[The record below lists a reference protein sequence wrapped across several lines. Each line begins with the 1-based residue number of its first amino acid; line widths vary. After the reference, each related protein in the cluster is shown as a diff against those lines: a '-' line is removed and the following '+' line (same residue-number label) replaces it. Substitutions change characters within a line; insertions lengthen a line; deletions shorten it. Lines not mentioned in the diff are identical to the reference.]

1 MPKSISAST
10 LETYHANHPVPTV
23 LVERTNLKIVDGNK
37 SACRFFGLNK
47 KKLQSHQ
54 LSDFCQSSKLKI
66 NQNKSGLSKN
76 LGHYSFQVGNGM
88 KEAQLVSYPLSN
100 KSKYVVLELHRVKH
114 DHEDITKAL
123 FKDSKNSIILIGL
136 DFKILAFNK
145 VAKNIIKELFRAQLQ
160 AGTDFLQFV
169 EPNQVGLF
177 KRYFNAALAGD
188 EITRDLKTPY
198 RDGNR
203 WFHFSF
209 SPFLDVAGKIIGVVY
224 TAVDIHDKKI
234 AEEETDKK
242 ESLLLKISEN
252 LPNAVLFQFLLNK
265 DGVTSFPFISA
276 GSTELFGVMPEEFKR
291 DSSIGFSMVHPDDMA
306 YIMEQMNRSKQL
318 MTEYKVKHRVIV
330 NGKVKWVKTR
340 STPERFSD
348 GSILWHGVT
357 LDVTTTKLVA
367 EKLKTVESNLK
378 AIVENTDTGY
388 VLYDKE
394 LKVASFNKLA
404 QMFAETY
411 LHKTIVSG
419 SNGLDYFGAERQPI
433 IEGYLKQAMQGETSS
448 YTVFFGTPENPFWL
462 FGRIFAA
469 REEMGEVYG
478 AILAL
483 TDITLIKESQAKLDR
498 SQKLYESLIKSQTC
512 FLVRTDMQGH
522 YSFVNKRFLDH
533 FGFTENEVL
542 GKHSFETIHP
552 EDWGICERAVMDC
565 ITTPGKV
572 IKATFRK
579 PTKSGW
585 FLWTEWEFVTIQNEA
600 GELTD
605 IQCFGYDI
613 TERLEGE
620 ATVKE
625 IANRLWVAAQAA
637 SMGIWELN
645 PLANQSIWDKR
656 MYELFGVPEST
667 KITYAVYKKWVHPD
681 DLKIVISAAKDAMKK
696 KTDFIYRIIRQTD
709 GAIRYMQAFSLPQP
723 NSNSLI
729 GVNVDVT
736 ETVEIENKL
745 KETTNRLTL
754 ATQAAKMGVWEWDL
768 ATNSIFWDSLMYE
781 LYGMD
786 DNHDASFAKFGGC
799 IHPDDKKMVEEQ
811 TAKVVQQKI
820 PIDSSFRI
828 IRQTDKAVRYIKSF
842 GVFDAVKQSYTGIN
856 LDVTDFTEKEKAI
869 AAAKSQIEQLQ
880 LNALR
885 AAMNP
890 HFIFNALNSIQYFIT
905 QSQRENAIDFLS
917 KFSKLIR
924 GILDSTSGKKATI
937 ASELEL
943 IQFYVEIEQV
953 RFEHKFVFKLTVDP
967 IIEIET
973 IELPAL
979 LIQPYVENAILHGLY
994 AKEGRG
1000 LLEIDVVEH
1009 QAFYKITIADNG
1021 IGREAA
1027 AKLRKANFPEHKSS
1041 GLRLSQQRVEL
1052 INESN
1057 PITVAIY
1064 DLTENEKP
1072 AGTKVEITIGK
1083 ELDAEN
1089 GRQ

>member
-1 MPKSISAST
+1 VPKSISAST

-37 SACRFFGLNK
+37 SACRFFGLTK

-114 DHEDITKAL
+114 DHEGITKAL

-177 KRYFNAALAGD
+177 KRYFNAALAGE

-242 ESLLLKISEN
+242 ESLLLKISKN

-318 MTEYKVKHRVIV
+318 MTEYKVKHRIIV
-330 NGKVKWVKTR
+330 SGKVKWVKTR

-348 GSILWHGVT
+348 GSILWHGVI

-411 LHKTIVSG
+411 LDKTIVSG
-419 SNGLDYFGAERQPI
+419 SNGLDYFGAERQPT

-565 ITTPGKV
+565 MIKPGKV
-572 IKATFRK
+572 VRAIFRK
-579 PTKSGW
+579 PNKGGE
-585 FLWTEWEFVTIQNEA
+585 FFWTEWEFVTIQNEA
-600 GELTD
+600 GGLTD

-613 TERLEGE
+613 TIRLEAE
-620 ATVKE
+620 NRLKE
-625 IANRLWVAAQAA
+625 MANRLSVATQSAEL
-637 SMGIWELN
+637 GIWEVN
-645 PLANQSIWDKR
+645 PNTDKSCWDKR
-656 MYELFGVPEST
+656 MYEIFGISET
-667 KITYAVYKKWVHPD
+667 TEITFDAFIRWVHVD
-681 DLKIVISAAKDAMKK
+681 DQNMVRGVAA
-696 KTDFIYRIIRQTD
+696 DFFKNQVNFVYRIIRQND
-709 GAIRYMQAFSLPQP
+709 KAIRYVQAFGLPQP
-723 NSNSLI
+723 SSESLV
-729 GVNVDVT
+729 GVTLDVT
-736 ETVEIENKL
+736 ERVEMERKLIE
-745 KETTNRLTL
+745 TGNRLEL
-754 ATQAAKMGVWEWDL
+754 ATRSAKIGVWEWDL
-768 ATNSIFWDSLMYE
+768 NTNSIRWDPLIYE
-781 LYGMD
+781 LYGMED
-786 DNHDASFAKFGGC
+786 QGDLSFGKFEAS
-799 IHPDDKKMVEEQ
+799 IHPDDKKMIEEQ
-811 TAKVVQQKI
+811 TALVIQQRM
-820 PIDSSFRI
+820 PVDSSFRI
-828 IRQTDKAVRYIKSF
+828 IRQTDLSIRHIKSY
-842 GVFDAVKQSYTGIN
+842 GVFDPIKNRYTGIN
-856 LDVTDFTEKEKAI
+856 LDVTNLIEKEKAI
-869 AAAKSQIEQLQ
+869 EKAKSQIGQLQ

-953 RFEHKFVFKLTVDP
+953 RFEHKFDFKLTVDP

-994 AKEGRG
+994 TKEGRG

-1027 AKLRKANFPEHKSS
+1027 AVLRKANFPEHKSS

-1089 GRQ
+1089 GR